1 MPFLD
6 QNLNNYQ
13 LLRSGSVFNGT
24 LQPNVSTLPLLYP
37 VRILCAANTTT
48 RISFP
53 DQYLGRAIN
62 LKISNNDGTNAASY
76 RINSSTNVLS
86 NLPAS
91 NFRSFSGMNIVSV
104 EVQTGAAGAC
114 LISGQMAALPKPA
127 IEGAL

>member
-1 MPFLD
+1 MPTKIQGFEVLTKPKD
-6 QNLNNYQ
+6 T
-13 LLRSGSVFNGT
+13 SIESFPIFIT
-24 LQPNVSTLPLLYP
+24 IP
-37 VRILCAANTTT
+37 ANTR
-48 RISFP
+48 RIVTFP
-53 DQYLGRAIN
+53 TEFNSIAIGLQIEN
-62 LKISNNDGTNAASY
+62 FDGTNSASY